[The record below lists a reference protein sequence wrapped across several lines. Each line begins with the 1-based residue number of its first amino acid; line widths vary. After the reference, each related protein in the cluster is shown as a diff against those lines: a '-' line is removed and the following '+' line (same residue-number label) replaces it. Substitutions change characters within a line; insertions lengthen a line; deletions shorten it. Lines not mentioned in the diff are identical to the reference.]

1 MPTTRRD
8 EQVLEWAFI
17 ADLRGRG
24 LRATPQR
31 VVLRRILHSIDG
43 HVTAEELLAQATA
56 QLPSVSLPTIY
67 AALALLEDLG
77 YIKRVSVLGGTTIYD
92 TRRSAHHHAVCRVCG
107 GVADLE
113 APADTRA
120 VVRAAAAG
128 GFTSLSAQVTV
139 QGVCASC
146 AARAAEPAPPSE
158 GGADLAS
165 PVPR

>member
-1 MPTTRRD
+1 MRSTRRD
-8 EQVLEWAFI
+8 DEVVEQAFI

-31 VVLRRILHSIDG
+31 VVLHRILRGIDG
-43 HVTAEELLAQATA
+43 HITAEELLARATA

-77 YIKRVSVLGGTTIYD
+77 HIQRVSALGGTTIYD
-92 TRRSAHHHAVCRVCG
+92 TRRSAHHHAICRVCG
-107 GVADLE
+107 DVEDLE

-120 VVRAAAAG
+120 VVRAAEAG

-139 QGVCASC
+139 QGVCARC
-146 AARAAEPAPPSE
+146 AARAAESPA
-158 GGADLAS
+158 A
-165 PVPR
+165 V